1 MGDGYHVALY
11 RLNLA
16 DPLGR
21 IQLVND
27 LQKCP
32 GVHTALATDSVLA
45 VFFAHLVENPVDKE
59 NKISCQQIGNKTC
72 WIPVITC
79 REKSPCQQIGKK
91 TCWIPVI
98 TCREKSPC
106 QQSGN
111 KTCRIPVITCREK
124 SPCQKVKT
132 KHAGQNM
139 SRIFS
144 MSKVKTKH

>member
-27 LQKCP
+27 LQKRP
-32 GVHTALATDSVLA
+32 RVHTALATDSVLA

-59 NKISCQQIGNKTC
+59 NRISCQQIGKKTC
-72 WIPVITC
+72 WIPVTTC

-98 TCREKSPC
+98 TCREKISMSTNW
-106 QQSGN
+106 QENMLDTG
-111 KTCRIPVITCREK
+111 
-124 SPCQKVKT
+124 
-132 KHAGQNM
+132 HNM
-139 SRIFS
+139 SREIS
-144 MSKVKTKH
+144 MSTNWQEN